1 MSIVQPSPEAAR
13 TGPACPVCGSHASS
27 WLCKANDYD
36 VWRCA
41 SCATDF
47 VNPAPTPEQLKELY
61 DREDWFEGG
70 EHGGYASYD
79 AQTDSSPP
87 WLAALIERIDS
98 GRASPS
104 ILDIGCAYG
113 THLGL
118 ARSRGWG
125 CFGVEPS
132 RHARDIATAR
142 HPGIYFTET
151 LEEIPPHRFD
161 LILLLDVIEHLADPY
176 GLFYELMAKGAIGP
190 ETVVAVTTP
199 NARSAEALKDPGG
212 WKYRHPP
219 SHLTFYSGETFATL
233 FRRLRFAKVEITG
246 QHPLRSSEAVAP
258 FDDETSELNA
268 SIVSQEGLLAI
279 ASGSDFAAFMQERYV
294 PGTWSEIAAYEHRPR
309 YAFASSLAAGKRV
322 LDFGCGSGYGAADL
336 AKEAAHVTAV
346 DISEEALAY
355 AREHHKASNLVFER
369 RDDLA
374 EGLEP
379 ASFDLITCFELVEH
393 LARADQLRLLTSL
406 KRLLTEDGLLLIS
419 TPNPAATANYGENPF
434 HLHEMSEAQFR
445 ATLTSAFPEVRFLGQ
460 VIAPAVTFLPD
471 GADARTTF
479 SYRAIGGDE
488 RPEPAVFMAVCGTKP
503 PAALPRPIFFDA
515 ELDYVTMRTEAIK
528 GRNRELLGRY
538 EIHHLKAALAAGPE
552 ADAKRGEHDPEY
564 ASVQSALAD
573 AVKHSKADA
582 QARRKAERKLIAR
595 EAELST
601 LQMELARALEHSK
614 ADAEARREAER
625 KLVARAAELAT
636 LQSELGRALEHSKA
650 DAETGSEAEKV
661 PLNREAELASVQSE
675 LARMV
680 ESVEGLANRLRT
692 IETSTSWRVVTR
704 LMPVL
709 QLARPVLR
717 PMARAARRLTAAGR
731 RLRRGQSGEVPAAVT
746 RPSLDLAFETSRVPE
761 WQESQGRY
769 RLRLDE
775 EMLLKRRTVPADK
788 AGLIAPYEVAPLRPI
803 PPDIRRPKILHVI
816 PNVFVGGSTQLII
829 DIIQHLSHHYEQEV
843 LTSALWRGGDH
854 VGMTV
859 HCESKPDVNS
869 IRDIYRRYLPDIIHV
884 HYWGLTDDPWYKAAF
899 DALDAVPGAKV
910 IENVNTPVAPMI
922 VPRVDHYVFVS
933 EYVRTEFGSA
943 VADSAVSSIIY
954 PGIDLSHF
962 SKRYDGFDAKNAI
975 GMVYRL
981 ESDKLRE
988 DSIDLFIDVIKRRPR
1003 THAIIVGG
1011 GSFLEG
1017 YIERTIAAGVRDN
1030 FYFTGYVTYD
1040 ILPDLYDKFSIF
1052 VAPVWTESFGQVSP
1066 FAMAKGLAV
1075 AGYAVGALPEIVG
1088 QSDSFATE
1096 LPDTARIIID
1106 LLNTPQRLIEIGEHN
1121 SIRAASM
1128 FAVETMVERYD
1139 ALYAMLLPE
1148 KRVER
1153 GGS

>member
-13 TGPACPVCGSHASS
+13 AGPACPVCGSHASR
-27 WLCKANDYD
+27 WLCRASDYD

-47 VNPAPTPEQLKELY
+47 VDPAPTPEQLKELY

-118 ARSRGWG
+118 ASSRGWR

-132 RHARDIATAR
+132 RHARDVAIDR
-142 HPGIYFTET
+142 HPGVYFTET

-161 LILLLDVIEHLADPY
+161 LILLLDVIEHLAEPY

-190 ETVVAVTTP
+190 DTVVTVTTP
-199 NARSAEALKDPGG
+199 NARSAEALKDPAS

-246 QHPLRSSEAVAP
+246 QHPLVSSDVAAP

-336 AKEAAHVTAV
+336 ARQAAYVTAV

-355 AREHHKASNLVFER
+355 AREHHKAPNLVFER

-393 LARADQLRLLTSL
+393 LARPDHLRLLASL
-406 KRLLTEDGLLLIS
+406 KRLLAEDGLLLIS

-434 HLHEMSEAQFR
+434 HLHEMSETEFR

-479 SYRAIGGDE
+479 SYHALAGDAS
-488 RPEPAVFMAVCGTKP
+488 PEPAVFLAVCGTKP
-503 PAALPRPIFFDA
+503 VATLPTPIFFDA
-515 ELDYVTMRTEAIK
+515 ELDYVAMRTDAIK
-528 GRNRELLGRY
+528 GRNRELLGQY
-538 EIHHLKAALAAGPE
+538 ELHHLRAAATAHPE
-552 ADAKRGEHDPEY
+552 ADTTGSDRHPEH
-564 ASVQSALAD
+564 ASVQSALAR
-573 AVKHSKADA
+573 ALKRSKADA
-582 QARRKAERKLIAR
+582 QARLKAERKLIAR

-601 LQMELARALEHSK
+601 LQLELARALEHSK

-625 KLVARAAELAT
+625 KLVAHAVELST
-636 LQSELGRALEHSKA
+636 LQSELGRALEHAKT
-650 DAETGSEAEKV
+650 DAEAGSEAETA
-661 PLNREAELASVQSE
+661 PPNREAELASVQSE
-675 LARMV
+675 LVRMV
-680 ESVEGLANRLRT
+680 ESVESLANRLRT
-692 IETSTSWRVVTR
+692 IESSTSWRAIAR
-704 LMPVL
+704 LMPIL

-717 PMARAARRLTAAGR
+717 PMAMAARRLTAAGQQ
-731 RLRRGQSGEVPAAVT
+731 LRHRQPCEALATPPK
-746 RPSLDLAFETSRVPE
+746 PSLDLAFETSRVPE
-761 WQESQGRY
+761 WHESEGRY

-775 EMLLKRRTVPADK
+775 EALLKRRTVPAAM
-788 AGLIAPYEVAPLRPI
+788 AGLIAPYEVSPLRPI
-803 PPDIRRPKILHVI
+803 AADIRRPKILHVI

-829 DIIQHLSHHYEQEV
+829 DIMQHLSRQYQQEV
-843 LTSALWRGGDH
+843 LTSALWPGGDH
-854 VGMTV
+854 LGMTA
-859 HCESKPDVNS
+859 HCVVQPNSDS
-869 IRDIYRRYLPDIIHV
+869 IRAMYRRYSPDLVHI

-899 DALDAVPGAKV
+899 DALDVIPGAQV
-910 IENVNTPVAPMI
+910 VENVNTPVAPMV
-922 VPRVDHYVFVS
+922 VPRVNHYVFVS
-933 EYVRTEFGSA
+933 EYVRAQFGSA
-943 VADSAVSSIIY
+943 VADPEASSVIY
-954 PGIDLSHF
+954 PGIDLSRF
-962 SKRYDGFDAKNAI
+962 SKQYDGEDAKNAI

-981 ESDKLRE
+981 ERDKLRE
-988 DSIDLFIDVIKRRPR
+988 DAIELFIEVIKLRPR
-1003 THAIIVGG
+1003 THAVIVGG

-1017 YIERTIAAGVRDN
+1017 YIERTIAAGVREN
-1030 FYFTGYVTYD
+1030 FHFTGYVPYEE
-1040 ILPDLYDKFSIF
+1040 LPDLYDKFSIF
-1052 VAPVWTESFGQVSP
+1052 VAPVWKESFGQVSP

-1075 AGYAVGALPEIVG
+1075 AGYAIGALPEIVG
-1088 QSDSFATE
+1088 RADSFATE
-1096 LPDTARIIID
+1096 KQDAARIIVD
-1106 LLNTPQRLIEIGEHN
+1106 LLNAPQRLAEIAEHN
-1121 SIRAASM
+1121 RVRATTM

-1139 ALYAMLLPE
+1139 ALYARLMP
-1148 KRVER
+1148 KRL
-1153 GGS
+1153 G

>member
-13 TGPACPVCGSHASS
+13 TGPTCPVCGLHASS
-27 WLCKANDYD
+27 WLCRASDYD

-47 VNPAPTPEQLKELY
+47 VNPEPTPEQLKDLY

-87 WLAALIERIDS
+87 WLVALIERIDS
-98 GRASPS
+98 ERASPS

-113 THLGL
+113 THLAL

-132 RHARDIATAR
+132 RHARDIAIAR
-142 HPGIYFTET
+142 HPEIYFTET

-161 LILLLDVIEHLADPY
+161 LILLLDVIEHLSEPY
-176 GLFYELMAKGAIGP
+176 GLFYELMGKGAIGHD
-190 ETVVAVTTP
+190 TVVAVTTP

-219 SHLTFYSGETFATL
+219 SHLTFYSGESFATL
-233 FRRLRFAKVEITG
+233 FRRLRFPKVEVTG
-246 QHPLRSSEAVAP
+246 QHPLRSSDVAAP

-268 SIVSQEGLLAI
+268 SVVSQEGLLAI

-336 AKEAAHVTAV
+336 AEEAAHVTAV

-355 AREHHKASNLVFER
+355 AREHHKAPNLVFER
-369 RDDLA
+369 RYDLA
-374 EGLEP
+374 ECLEP

-393 LARADQLRLLTSL
+393 LARPDQLRLLASL

-434 HLHEMSEAQFR
+434 HLHEMPEAQFR
-445 ATLTSAFPEVRFLGQ
+445 ATLTAAFPAVRFLGQ

-471 GADARTTF
+471 GADAQTTF
-479 SYRAIGGDE
+479 SYRAISGDE

-503 PAALPRPIFFDA
+503 LATLPRPIFLDS

-538 EIHHLKAALAAGPE
+538 EIHQLK
-552 ADAKRGEHDPEY
+552 
-564 ASVQSALAD
+564 V
-573 AVKHSKADA
+573 AVARRAEADA
-582 QARRKAERKLIAR
+582 QARHETERKLIAR
-595 EAELST
+595 ETELST
-601 LQMELARALEHSK
+601 VQSELSTVRADMARALEYWT
-614 ADAEARREAER
+614 AEAESNRVERE
-625 KLVARAAELAT
+625 V
-636 LQSELGRALEHSKA
+636 
-650 DAETGSEAEKV
+650 
-661 PLNREAELASVQSE
+661 
-675 LARMV
+675 
-680 ESVEGLANRLRT
+680 LANRLRT
-692 IETSTSWRVVTR
+692 IETSTSWRVITR

-709 QLARPVLR
+709 QLARPILR
-717 PMARAARRLTAAGR
+717 SMATAARRLTAAER
-731 RLRRGQSGEVPAAVT
+731 RQRHSQNGETPAAVT
-746 RPSLDLAFETSRVPE
+746 KPSLDLAFETSRVPE
-761 WQESQGRY
+761 WHESEGRY

-803 PPDIRRPKILHVI
+803 PPNIRRPRILHVI

-829 DIIQHLSHHYEQEV
+829 DIIQHLSHHYQQEV
-843 LTSALWRGGDH
+843 LTSALWRGGEH

-859 HCESKPDVNS
+859 HCVTQPNADS
-869 IRDIYRRYLPDIIHV
+869 IRDVYRLYSPDIIHV
-884 HYWGLTDDPWYKAAF
+884 HYWGLSDDPWYKAAF
-899 DALDAVPGAKV
+899 DALDAIPDAKV
-910 IENVNTPVAPMI
+910 VENVNTPVTPMV

-933 EYVRTEFGSA
+933 EYVRTQFGSA
-943 VADSAVSSIIY
+943 AADPAVSSIIY

-962 SKRYDGFDAKNAI
+962 SKRYDGDDAKNAI

-988 DSIDLFIDVIKRRPR
+988 DAIDLFIEVIKRRPR

-1017 YIERTIAAGVRDN
+1017 YIGRTIAAGVRDN
-1030 FYFTGYVTYD
+1030 FYFTGYVPYD
-1040 ILPDLYDKFSIF
+1040 ALPDLYDKFSVF
-1052 VAPVWTESFGQVSP
+1052 VAPVWKESFGQVSP

-1075 AGYAVGALPEIVG
+1075 AGYDVGALSEIIG
-1088 QSDSFATE
+1088 RSDSFATE
-1096 LPDTARIIID
+1096 LQDTACIIVD
-1106 LLNTPQRLIEIGEHN
+1106 LLNTPERLAEAGERN
-1121 SIRAASM
+1121 RVRAATM

-1139 ALYAMLLPE
+1139 ALYAMLLSA
-1148 KRVER
+1148 RAR
-1153 GGS
+1153 

>member
-13 TGPACPVCGSHASS
+13 TGPACPVCASHASS
-27 WLCKANDYD
+27 WLCKASDYD

-41 SCATDF
+41 ACATDF

-87 WLAALIERIDS
+87 WLVALIERIDS

-132 RHARDIATAR
+132 THARDIAIAR

-176 GLFYELMAKGAIGP
+176 GLFYELMAKGAIDP

-219 SHLTFYSGETFATL
+219 SHLTFYSAQTFATL

-246 QHPLRSSEAVAP
+246 QHPLRSSDVAAP

-309 YAFASSLAAGKRV
+309 YALASSLAAGKRV

-336 AKEAAHVTAV
+336 AMEAAHVTAV

-355 AREHHKASNLVFER
+355 AREHHNALNLVFER

-393 LARADQLRLLTSL
+393 LSSADQLRLLASL

-445 ATLTSAFPEVRFLGQ
+445 ATLTAAFPEVRFLGQ

-471 GADARTTF
+471 DADARATF
-479 SYRAIGGDE
+479 SYRAISGDE

-503 PAALPRPIFFDA
+503 LAAMPQPIFFDA
-515 ELDYVTMRTEAIK
+515 EFDYVTMRTEAIK

-538 EIHHLKAALAAGPE
+538 EIHQLK
-552 ADAKRGEHDPEY
+552 
-564 ASVQSALAD
+564 V
-573 AVKHSKADA
+573 AVARRAEADA
-582 QARRKAERKLIAR
+582 QARHEIERKLIAR
-595 EAELST
+595 ETELST
-601 LQMELARALEHSK
+601 FRSSMERALESLT
-614 ADAEARREAER
+614 AEAESNRAER
-625 KLVARAAELAT
+625 
-636 LQSELGRALEHSKA
+636 
-650 DAETGSEAEKV
+650 
-661 PLNREAELASVQSE
+661 
-675 LARMV
+675 
-680 ESVEGLANRLRT
+680 EGLANRLRT
-692 IETSTSWRVVTR
+692 IETSTSWRVITR

-717 PMARAARRLTAAGR
+717 PMATAARRLTAAGR
-731 RLRRGQSGEVPAAVT
+731 RLRHGQPGVAPAAVT
-746 RPSLDLAFETSRVPE
+746 RPLLDLAFETSRVPE
-761 WQESQGRY
+761 WHESEGRY

-788 AGLIAPYEVAPLRPI
+788 AGLVAPYEVAPLRPI
-803 PPDIRRPKILHVI
+803 PPDIRRPKIMHVI

-829 DIIQHLSHHYEQEV
+829 DIIQHLSHHYQQEV
-843 LTSALWRGGDH
+843 LTSALWRGGGH

-859 HCESKPDVNS
+859 HCVTQPNADS
-869 IRDIYRRYLPDIIHV
+869 IRDVYRLYSPDIIHV
-884 HYWGLTDDPWYKAAF
+884 HYWGLSDDPWYKAAF
-899 DALDAVPGAKV
+899 DALDAIPDAKV
-910 IENVNTPVAPMI
+910 IENVNTPVTPMA

-933 EYVRTEFGSA
+933 EYVRAEFGSA
-943 VADSAVSSIIY
+943 VADPAVSSIIY

-962 SKRYDGFDAKNAI
+962 SKRYDGDDAKNAI

-988 DSIDLFIDVIKRRPR
+988 DAIDLFIDVIKRRPR

-1011 GSFLEG
+1011 GSFLEF

-1030 FYFTGYVTYD
+1030 FYFTGYVPYD
-1040 ILPDLYDKFSIF
+1040 ILPNLYDKFSIF
-1052 VAPVWTESFGQVSP
+1052 VAPVWKESFGQVSP

-1075 AGYAVGALPEIVG
+1075 AGYDVGALSEIIG
-1088 QSDSFATE
+1088 RSDSLATE
-1096 LPDTARIIID
+1096 LQDTARIIVD
-1106 LLNTPQRLIEIGEHN
+1106 LLNTPERLAEVGERN
-1121 SIRAASM
+1121 RVRAATM
-1128 FAVETMVERYD
+1128 FSVETMVERYD
-1139 ALYAMLLPE
+1139 ALYAMLLPP
-1148 KRVER
+1148 RAR
-1153 GGS
+1153 